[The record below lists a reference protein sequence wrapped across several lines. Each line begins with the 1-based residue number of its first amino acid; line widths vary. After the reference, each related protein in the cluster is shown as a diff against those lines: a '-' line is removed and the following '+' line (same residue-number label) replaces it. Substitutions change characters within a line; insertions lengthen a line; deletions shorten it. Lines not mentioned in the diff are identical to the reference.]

1 MMHVRRAI
9 KAVHGCMTL
18 LNKQY
23 YDLDAY
29 VTGKSEHRTCIV
41 CLHLILCM
49 IYVFSFEKNL

>member
-1 MMHVRRAI
+1 MMHVRRVI

-29 VTGKSEHRTCIV
+29 VTGKSEHRTY
-41 CLHLILCM
+41 ILFTLNSLYDLC
-49 IYVFSFEKNL
+49 FQL